1 MKIEQPYELV
11 LFGGLGDLALR
22 KLFPALYLLELDKRL
37 PEGRIIAIGRKAIT
51 LDAVIA
57 TIKSAVF
64 RHVQDCYQEDE
75 CWQRFAERLSYVCL
89 DAQKPETYQ
98 ALVSELDESCPNRL
112 FYLAT
117 ASFLYSDIVANLH
130 VSELIQTS
138 SKVILEKPIGHDLA
152 SAKAINASVAEYFDE
167 IQIYR
172 IDHYLGKETV
182 QNLMVLRFANF
193 IFESQWNQKYIDH
206 IQISISESLGV
217 EKRAGFYEQVGAF
230 RDMMQNHLL
239 QLLCIVAMEPP
250 AKMEPDAVR
259 DEKVKVIKA
268 LRPITGQDIF
278 NKVIRGQYN
287 QGFSDGR
294 PVPSY
299 RQEEGVD
306 GQSQTETFVAMKVEI
321 ENWRWAGVPFYLR
334 TGKRLAER
342 ACEIVVQFKE
352 IPHSIFPMQHKK
364 TMANK
369 LIFRLQ
375 PDEGIRLQLCE
386 KKIGSGMNV
395 RPMTLSLNPDNPS
408 QDFMKSQGDGYE
420 TKSHEAKG
428 SESKSKSV
436 RVPEAYERLLFD
448 ALASNPTLFLRD
460 DELMEAWDWVDPII
474 AAWQES
480 EDAPEP
486 YTAGTWGPAESTLL
500 LAKDGRL
507 WNENN

>member
-1 MKIEQPYELV
+1 MQIEQPFELV

-22 KLFPALYLLELDKRL
+22 KLFPALYLLESDKRL
-37 PEGRIIAIGRKAIT
+37 PKGRIVAIGRRELERSELINKIKQAVKA
-51 LDAVIA
+51 
-57 TIKSAVF
+57 
-64 RHVQDCYQEDE
+64 EDE
-75 CWQRFAERLSYVCL
+75 TVWQQFQQRLSYVCI
-89 DAQKPETYQ
+89 DVQQPEAFQ
-98 ALVSELDESCPNRL
+98 ELASELDESCLNRL

-117 ASFLYSDIVANLH
+117 ASSLYADITKNLH
-130 VSELIQTS
+130 LNQLIHDS
-138 SKVILEKPIGHDLA
+138 SKVVLEKPIGHDLA
-152 SAKAINASVAEYFDE
+152 SAKTINKAVAEYFTE
-167 IQIYR
+167 SQIYR

-182 QNLMVLRFANF
+182 QNLMVLRFANS
-193 IFESQWNQKYIDH
+193 IFESQWNQQYIDH

-250 AKMEPDAVR
+250 SKMEPDAVR

-268 LRPITGQDIF
+268 LRPIEGKDILD
-278 NKVIRGQYN
+278 KVIRGQY
-287 QGFSDGR
+287 GEGVSEGK
-294 PVPSY
+294 PVPRY
-299 RQEEGVD
+299 RDEEGVD
-306 GQSQTETFVAMKVEI
+306 PHSQTETFVAMKVEI

-352 IPHSIFPMQHKK
+352 IPHSIFAMQHKE

-386 KKIGSGMNV
+386 KKLGSGMNV

-408 QDFMKSQGDGYE
+408 QS
-420 TKSHEAKG
+420 SV
-428 SESKSKSV
+428 SKNQSSNSRDT

-460 DELMEAWDWVDPII
+460 DELMQAWDWVDPIL

-480 EDAPEP
+480 ESAPEP
-486 YTAGTWGPAESTLL
+486 YTAGTWGPAAATLL

>member
-1 MKIEQPYELV
+1 MQIEQPFELV

-22 KLFPALYLLELDKRL
+22 KLFPALYLLEFDNRL
-37 PEGRIIAIGRKAIT
+37 PEGRIIAIGRSELEHSQLLT
-51 LDAVIA
+51 
-57 TIKSAVF
+57 TIKQAVKTQHKDVWKKF
-64 RHVQDCYQEDE
+64 Q
-75 CWQRFAERLSYVCL
+75 QRLVYVSV
-89 DAQKPETYQ
+89 DVYQ
-98 ALVSELDESCPNRL
+98 ADTFKNLANVLDESCPNRL

-117 ASFLYSDIVANLH
+117 ASALYADIVKNLH
-130 VSELIQTS
+130 VKQLIQSS
-138 SKVILEKPIGHDLA
+138 SKVVLEKPIGHDLV
-152 SAKAINASVAEYFDE
+152 SAKAINKAVAEYFDE
-167 IQIYR
+167 SQIYR

-182 QNLMVLRFANF
+182 QNLMVLRFANS

-250 AKMEPDAVR
+250 SKLEPDEVR

-268 LRPITGQDIF
+268 LRSIEGKDIHD
-278 NKVIRGQYN
+278 KVIRGQY
-287 QGFSDGR
+287 GEGVSEGK
-294 PVPSY
+294 PVPRY
-299 RQEEGVD
+299 RDEEGVD
-306 GQSQTETFVAMKVEI
+306 NQSQTETFVAMKVEVD
-321 ENWRWAGVPFYLR
+321 NWRWAGVPFYLR

-352 IPHSIFPMQHKK
+352 IPHSIFDMQHKE

-386 KKIGSGMNV
+386 KKLGSGMNV

-408 QDFMKSQGDGYE
+408 QDFAEKNNIANLDADKH
-420 TKSHEAKG
+420 T
-428 SESKSKSV
+428 

-460 DELMEAWDWVDPII
+460 DELMQAWSWVDPIL

-480 EDAPEP
+480 ESAPEP
-486 YTAGTWGPAESTLL
+486 YTSGTWGPAAATLL

-507 WNENN
+507 WHENN

>member
-1 MKIEQPYELV
+1 MQIEQPYELV

-37 PEGRIIAIGRKAIT
+37 PEGRIIAIGRKA
-51 LDAVIA
+51 LKLEAVIA
-57 TIKSAVF
+57 TVKKAVF
-64 RHVQDCYQEDE
+64 SHVQSTYQEDD
-75 CWQRFAERLSYVCL
+75 CWQRFADRLSYVCL
-89 DAQKPETYQ
+89 DAQQPKAYQ
-98 ALVSELDESCPNRL
+98 ALAKNLEESCPNRL

-117 ASFLYSDIVANLH
+117 ASSLYADIVSNLH
-130 VSELIQTS
+130 INQLIQAS

-152 SAKAINASVAEYFDE
+152 SAKDINKSVAEYFDE
-167 IQIYR
+167 TQIYR

-268 LRPITGQDIF
+268 LRPIVGQDILD
-278 NKVIRGQYN
+278 KVIRGQYN
-287 QGFSDGR
+287 KGVSEGK
-294 PVPSY
+294 PVPKY
-299 RQEEGVD
+299 RDEDGVD
-306 GQSQTETFVAMKVEI
+306 EHSQTETFVAMKVEI

-352 IPHSIFPMQHKK
+352 IPHSIFSMQDKK

-386 KKIGSGMNV
+386 KKVGSGMKI
-395 RPMTLSLNPDNPS
+395 RPMTLSLNPDDQS
-408 QDFMKSQGDGYE
+408 SDIMKSQV
-420 TKSHEAKG
+420 G
-428 SESKSKSV
+428 SESKNKTV

-460 DELMEAWDWVDPII
+460 DELMEAWDWVDPIL

-480 EDAPEP
+480 ESAPES
-486 YTAGTWGPAESTLL
+486 YTAGTWGPAAATLL

>member
-1 MKIEQPYELV
+1 MQIEQPYELV

-22 KLFPALYLLELDKRL
+22 KLFPALYLLDLDKRL
-37 PEGRIIAIGRKAIT
+37 PQGRIIAVGRKTLKLNAVMTKIKQAIFSHVDERYQD
-51 LDAVIA
+51 DA
-57 TIKSAVF
+57 
-64 RHVQDCYQEDE
+64 
-75 CWQRFAERLSYVCL
+75 CWQRFSERLQYVCL
-89 DAQKPETYQ
+89 DVQQADAYQ
-98 ALVSELDESCPNRL
+98 ALASELEETCPNRL

-117 ASFLYSDIVANLH
+117 ASYLYADIVVSLH
-130 VSELIQTS
+130 HNQLIQAS
-138 SKVILEKPIGHDLA
+138 SKVVLEKPIGHDLA
-152 SAKAINASVAEYFDE
+152 SAKEINKSVAEYFSE
-167 IQIYR
+167 EQIYR

-182 QNLMVLRFANF
+182 QNLMVLRFANS

-268 LRPITGQDIF
+268 LRPIEGKDIQD
-278 NKVIRGQYN
+278 KVIRGQYN
-287 QGFSDGR
+287 QGLSEGK

-299 RQEEGVD
+299 RNEEGVD

-352 IPHSIFPMQHKK
+352 IPHSIFAMQHKK

-395 RPMTLSLNPDNPS
+395 RPMILSLNPDNPS
-408 QDFMKSQGDGYE
+408 QDFIRLQGNDND
-420 TKSHEAKG
+420 
-428 SESKSKSV
+428 SKNKTV

-460 DELMEAWDWVDPII
+460 DELMQAWDWVDPIL

-480 EDAPEP
+480 EDSPES
-486 YTAGTWGPAESTLL
+486 YTAGTWGPAEATLL
-500 LAKDGRL
+500 LARDGRL

>member
-1 MKIEQPYELV
+1 MQIEQPYELV

-22 KLFPALYLLELDKRL
+22 KLFPALYLLELDERL
-37 PEGRIIAIGRKAIT
+37 PEGRIFAIGRKA
-51 LDAVIA
+51 LEHKAAIA
-57 TIKSAVF
+57 QIKKAVF
-64 RHVQDCYQEDE
+64 SHVQPDYQDNE

-89 DAQKPETYQ
+89 DGKKPEDFT
-98 ALVSELDESCPNRL
+98 ALSAQLDAGCPNRL

-117 ASFLYSDIVANLH
+117 ASSLYADIVANLNI
-130 VSELIQTS
+130 SKLIQPTA
-138 SKVILEKPIGHDLA
+138 KVILEKPIGHDLA
-152 SAKAINASVAEYFDE
+152 SAKEINKSVAEYFDE
-167 IQIYR
+167 KQIYR

-268 LRPITGQDIF
+268 LRPIEGQDILD
-278 NKVIRGQYN
+278 NVIRGQYSK
-287 QGFSDGR
+287 GVSDGS
-294 PVPSY
+294 PVPRY
-299 RQEEGVD
+299 RDEDGVD
-306 GQSQTETFVAMKVEI
+306 ENSLTETFVAMKVEI

-342 ACEIVVQFKE
+342 SCEIVVQFKE
-352 IPHSIFPMQHKK
+352 IPHSIFSLQDKK

-386 KKIGSGMNV
+386 KKVGSGMKV
-395 RPMTLSLNPDNPS
+395 RPMTLSLNPDDQSSNN
-408 QDFMKSQGDGYE
+408 QGSANQSSGDKNS
-420 TKSHEAKG
+420 T
-428 SESKSKSV
+428 SKCP

-460 DELMEAWDWVDPII
+460 DELMEAWDWVDPIL

-480 EDAPEP
+480 ESAPES
-486 YTAGTWGPAESTLL
+486 YTAGTWGPAAATLL